1 MDRANEL
8 KKKAT
13 EEFNKCYTPENQ
25 ACMNRAIM
33 GTAFAFLVVLIVL
46 YFLYRAYLWVK
57 KLPSKLVKKSKFEEP
72 EVYQDGEE
80 FEEPEVYQDGEEF
93 ENEDFEEPEVYQ
105 DGEEFENEDFEEPE
119 PFNNDLP
126 NQNVKLKE
134 EGNYSEESLPL
145 MALDKSVIQQHNKYV
160 TERNKVTSTASFQ
173 PSRSDTQDVVPF
185 VGLRRPSYS
194 VNGKDL
200 VDETARSVPTEL
212 DADKLAKPTQI
223 YWK

>member
-1 MDRANEL
+1 MEQANEL

-33 GTAFAFLVVLIVL
+33 GTVVAFIVVLLVL

-93 ENEDFEEPEVYQ
+93 ENEDFEEPE
-105 DGEEFENEDFEEPE
+105 

-126 NQNVKLKE
+126 NENVKLKE

>member
-1 MDRANEL
+1 MERANEL

-33 GTAFAFLVVLIVL
+33 GTAITFVVVLLVL

-93 ENEDFEEPEVYQ
+93 ENEDFEEPE
-105 DGEEFENEDFEEPE
+105 

-126 NQNVKLKE
+126 NENVKLKE
-134 EGNYSEESLPL
+134 EGNYSEDSLPL

-200 VDETARSVPTEL
+200 VDDTARSVPTEL

>member
-33 GTAFAFLVVLIVL
+33 GTVITFVVVLLVL

-80 FEEPEVYQDGEEF
+80 FENEE
-93 ENEDFEEPEVYQ
+93 FEEPEVYQ

-126 NQNVKLKE
+126 NENVKLKE

>member
-33 GTAFAFLVVLIVL
+33 GTAITFVVVLLVL

-72 EVYQDGEE
+72 EVYQDGE
-80 FEEPEVYQDGEEF
+80 
-93 ENEDFEEPEVYQ
+93 
-105 DGEEFENEDFEEPE
+105 DFEEPE

-126 NQNVKLKE
+126 NENVKLKE

>member
-33 GTAFAFLVVLIVL
+33 GTAITFVVVLLVL

-93 ENEDFEEPEVYQ
+93 ENEDFEEPE
-105 DGEEFENEDFEEPE
+105 

-126 NQNVKLKE
+126 NENVKLKE

>member
-1 MDRANEL
+1 MDRAKEL
-8 KKKAT
+8 QKTAT

-33 GTAFAFLVVLIVL
+33 GTAIAFIAVFLVL

-93 ENEDFEEPEVYQ
+93 ENEE
-105 DGEEFENEDFEEPE
+105 FEEPE

-126 NQNVKLKE
+126 NENVKLKE

>member
-33 GTAFAFLVVLIVL
+33 GTVITFVVVLLVL

-93 ENEDFEEPEVYQ
+93 EEPEVYQ
-105 DGEEFENEDFEEPE
+105 DGEEFKNEEFEEPE

-126 NQNVKLKE
+126 NENVELKE

>member
-1 MDRANEL
+1 MENRTGQENNAEL
-8 KKKAT
+8 SSLQKVLKTAQD
-13 EEFNKCYTPENQ
+13 N
-25 ACMNRAIM
+25 AIYI
-33 GTAFAFLVVLIVL
+33 AIALIVIAL
-46 YFLYRAYLWVK
+46 II
-57 KLPSKLVKKSKFEEP
+57 LVNIFAPKKSKSNKPIKISNFIDSEEFEEP

-93 ENEDFEEPEVYQ
+93 ENEE
-105 DGEEFENEDFEEPE
+105 FEEPE

-126 NQNVKLKE
+126 NENVKLNVDNN
-134 EGNYSEESLPL
+134 NYSEESLPL

-200 VDETARSVPTEL
+200 VDETARTVPTEL
-212 DADKLAKPTQI
+212 DADKLAKPTKI